1 MKKLYILLLVLMGVS
16 AFAQKQKFII
26 VKTYKGGKATVSK
39 IIPINVAPPIAII
52 KPAKP
57 KLIVKTKVKYVSRV
71 DTIYKHIVETEIPVV
86 DTAIIVSKYQAV
98 VTKKDKLVLADGQG
112 TVTIEDKIAGNKFIY
127 RTWLADINPR
137 VVKEVKEVEAKPK
150 NSLYLGP
157 NLISTPS
164 RINHALGLSVLFKNK
179 YNEIYHIGGGMIMR
193 DGIIDPTP
201 YINLGWYIKIK

>member
-1 MKKLYILLLVLMGVS
+1 MLMGVS

-26 VKTYKGGKATVSK
+26 VKSYKNGKATVSK
-39 IIPINVAPPIAII
+39 VIPIAIQTPPPVV
-52 KPAKP
+52 KPSKP
-57 KLIVKTKVKYVSRV
+57 KLVVKTKVKYVSRV
-71 DTIYKHIVETEIPVV
+71 DTIYKHIVETQVPTV
-86 DTAIIVSKYQAV
+86 DTASIVSKYQAV

-164 RINHALGLSVLFKNK
+164 RINHALGVSLLFKSK
-179 YNEIYHIGGGMIMR
+179 YNEIYHVGAGMIMR

-201 YINLGWYIKIK
+201 YLNLGWYIKIK